1 MALTDQVEL
10 LGAAIEDGVI
20 TRRAAAEL
28 LVQHADGNLKTPGA
42 LSYLDRWRTLRADR
56 REQITG
62 IAALLACLEDVDRA
76 VTDEEKAAAELQLQV
91 EVTLQQEMQ
100 HQRDKERILR
110 DMRNR
115 HIRRE
120 NREERP

>member
-1 MALTDQVEL
+1 MALVDQVEL
-10 LGAAIEDGVI
+10 LGAAVEDGII
-20 TRRAAAEL
+20 TQDTAAEM
-28 LVQHADGNLKTPGA
+28 LVEHAAGGLTVRGA

-62 IAALLACLEDVDRA
+62 IAVLLACLEDVQRA

-100 HQRDKERILR
+100 RQRDKERILR
-110 DMRNR
+110 EMRNR
-115 HIRRE
+115 RPRRE
-120 NREERP
+120 QGEDR

>member
-1 MALTDQVEL
+1 MALVDQVEL
-10 LGAAIEDGVI
+10 LGAAVEDGIV
-20 TRRAAAEL
+20 TRDAAAEL
-28 LVQHADGNLKTPGA
+28 LVQHTDGPLTVRGA
-42 LSYLDRWRTLRADR
+42 LSYLDRWRTLRADL

-62 IAALLACLEDVDRA
+62 IAALLACLEDVNRA

-100 HQRDKERILR
+100 RQRDKERILR

-115 HIRRE
+115 RTRRE
-120 NREERP
+120 QGEDR

>member
-1 MALTDQVEL
+1 MALVDQVEL
-10 LGAAIEDGVI
+10 LGAAVEDGII
-20 TRRAAAEL
+20 TQDTAAEM
-28 LVQHADGNLKTPGA
+28 LVEHAAGGLTVRGA

-62 IAALLACLEDVDRA
+62 IAVLLACLEDVQRA

-100 HQRDKERILR
+100 RQRDKARILR

-115 HIRRE
+115 RPRRE
-120 NREERP
+120 QGEDR